1 MRNLKSH
8 EVMLKIR
15 SLKLS
20 TFVED
25 LVKEDCP
32 AYEGGLDL
40 EGDAIDYELCI
51 HKDFLFMLR
60 QRGKAQMA

>member
-1 MRNLKSH
+1 
-8 EVMLKIR
+8 MLKIR

-51 HKDFLFMLR
+51 HKDFLYMLR
-60 QRGKAQMA
+60 